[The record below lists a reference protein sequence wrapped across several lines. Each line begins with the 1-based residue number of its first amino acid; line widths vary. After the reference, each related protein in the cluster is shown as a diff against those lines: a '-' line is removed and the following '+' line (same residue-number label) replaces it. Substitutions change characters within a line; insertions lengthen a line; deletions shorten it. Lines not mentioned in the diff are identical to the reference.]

1 MGIPEL
7 FNTEL
12 QQEKFA
18 ELIAQKVIEKLNE
31 EKETND

>member
-7 FNTEL
+7 FDTQL

-18 ELIAQKVIEKLNE
+18 ELVAQKVIEKLKE
-31 EKETND
+31 EKENK

>member
-31 EKETND
+31 EKENND

>member
-7 FNTEL
+7 FDTKL

-18 ELIAQKVIEKLNE
+18 ELVAQKVIEKLNE
-31 EKETND
+31 EKENR

>member
-7 FNTEL
+7 FDTKL

-18 ELIAQKVIEKLNE
+18 ELVAQKVIEKLNE
-31 EKETND
+31 EKENK

>member
-7 FNTEL
+7 FDTKL

-18 ELIAQKVIEKLNE
+18 EMVAEKVIEKLLE
-31 EKETND
+31 EKENK

>member
-7 FNTEL
+7 FDTKL

-18 ELIAQKVIEKLNE
+18 ELVAEKVIAKLLE
-31 EKETND
+31 QKENN

>member
-7 FNTEL
+7 FDTKL

-18 ELIAQKVIEKLNE
+18 ELVAQKVIEKLTE
-31 EKETND
+31 EKENK